1 MRIVIHED
9 LSWSSSSYCMAEDAY
24 AAHSIVAVADT
35 GVYLAVER
43 LDAEDGSTSAD
54 TAEEASVHVDAA
66 EDASVDAAVGRI
78 GTGGC
83 GASYAAVVQFCE
95 WAVKAISISLTQI

>member
-9 LSWSSSSYCMAEDAY
+9 LSWSSSSYCMTED

-35 GVYLAVER
+35 GVYLAVEC

-66 EDASVDAAVGRI
+66 ENASVDAAVGRI

-83 GASYAAVVQFCE
+83 GASYAAVVQSCE
-95 WAVKAISISLTQI
+95 WAVKSN